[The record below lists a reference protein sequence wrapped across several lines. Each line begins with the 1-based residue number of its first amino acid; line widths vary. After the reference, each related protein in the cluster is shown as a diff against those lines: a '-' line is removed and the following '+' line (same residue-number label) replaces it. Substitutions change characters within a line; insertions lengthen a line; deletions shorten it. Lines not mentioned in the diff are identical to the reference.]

1 MTQKIRYA
9 PAKGSLPV
17 LQYLTP
23 GQLQVDASYQRSI
36 ENGQSR
42 SLIARIAKDWNWDLC
57 QVLVVSRRG
66 DQGLFVVDGQHRLQA
81 AKLRGD
87 IGQLPCVVAT
97 YASAQEEAAIFAQL
111 NRQRTPLK
119 ALDIFKAAL
128 AGRDPEACAIMSL
141 IANAGL
147 SLATSTNNVDQAPGA
162 ISNIGGIREAR
173 RSWGDK
179 STLKALRVM
188 ARGFDGQVMRY
199 AGTIFGGIAGTVGT
213 ADKAGRP
220 ISEALLV
227 AVLGGQEQTDWY
239 REIMSHKAKF
249 PEMRT
254 PDAAAHIITT
264 SYEEAA
270 ADDEEIAA

>member
-1 MTQKIRYA
+1 MTQKIRNA

-81 AKLRGD
+81 AKMRGD

-128 AGRDPEACAIMSL
+128 AGS
-141 IANAGL
+141 
-147 SLATSTNNVDQAPGA
+147 
-162 ISNIGGIREAR
+162 
-173 RSWGDK
+173 
-179 STLKALRVM
+179 
-188 ARGFDGQVMRY
+188 
-199 AGTIFGGIAGTVGT
+199 
-213 ADKAGRP
+213 
-220 ISEALLV
+220 
-227 AVLGGQEQTDWY
+227 
-239 REIMSHKAKF
+239 
-249 PEMRT
+249 
-254 PDAAAHIITT
+254 
-264 SYEEAA
+264 
-270 ADDEEIAA
+270 